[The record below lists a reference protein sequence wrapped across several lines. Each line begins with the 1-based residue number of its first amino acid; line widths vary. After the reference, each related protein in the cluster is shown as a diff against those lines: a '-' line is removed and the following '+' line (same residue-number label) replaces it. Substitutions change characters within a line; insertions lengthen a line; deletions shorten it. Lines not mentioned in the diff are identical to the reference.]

1 MLKKMHLRELNIV
14 LFVIGFLAQNGQTV
28 RVCLMPFMSMFF
40 NMNMMT
46 CLPSLTFFGRTV
58 VLLGFCFSC
67 FKNIAFSDVQVKSPL
82 LQCFIQ
88 YR

>member
-28 RVCLMPFMSMFF
+28 RVYLMFF

-46 CLPSLTFFGRTV
+46 CLPSLTFQSFGGTV

-67 FKNIAFSDVQVKSPL
+67 FRNIAFSDVQVKSPL
-82 LQCFIQ
+82 LQRFIQ